1 MAAKL
6 SPGAALLLALA
17 LLTGLSQFHRS
28 ALGVIAPELS
38 ADLALTPAMLG
49 AANGMFFAAL
59 LVMQLPVGIALDR
72 LGPRRLVAGLSVI
85 AVLGIVLQSMAT
97 DGTVLLFARA
107 LIGIGCAASFMS
119 AVVLCARW
127 YGRGEMTLALSRVF
141 ALSQVGILLAGAPLA
156 WLAGWLGWREAFLV
170 AALLTGVVALAW
182 WRLVRDDPPHRA
194 APKRPSETL
203 IEALRGQFSIWR
215 LPGLPRVLALHLVA
229 YAAAATVIG
238 LWAGPYLADV
248 HGLDANA
255 RGRALAVM
263 GLAMPIGLLL
273 VGPLEKHFFPRAA
286 LITAGAALS
295 ALMLVGLALWP
306 TPPLPVA
313 LGLLV
318 GLIFFSSYPVLLVT
332 EARGLF
338 PDHLVGRGA
347 STVNMA
353 QLLGSALLP
362 ILVGLVVGLFP
373 MVEAARPEAAYRA
386 GFAVLAGGLLLG
398 LLGWLVMP
406 RPKPAPP

>member
-1 MAAKL
+1 ML
-6 SPGAALLLALA
+6 SPNAALLLALT

-38 ADLALTPAMLG
+38 ADLALSPAMLG
-49 AANGMFFAAL
+49 AANGMFFAAI

-72 LGPRRLVAGLSVI
+72 LGPRLVVAGLSVI
-85 AVLGIVLQSMAT
+85 AVLGLVLQGLAT
-97 DGTVLLFARA
+97 DGTTLLVARA

-127 YGRGEMTLALSRVF
+127 YAGGDMTLALSRVF
-141 ALSQVGILLAGAPLA
+141 ALSQIGILLAGAPLA
-156 WLAGWLGWREAFLV
+156 WLAGWLGWREAFLIS
-170 AALLTGVVALAW
+170 ALLTGLAALAW
-182 WRLVRDDPPHRA
+182 WRLVQDDPPDKP
-194 APKRPSETL
+194 APTRKPESL
-203 IEALRGQFSIWR
+203 MEALRGQFSIWR
-215 LPGLPRVLALHLVA
+215 LPGLSRVLALHLVA

-248 HGLDANA
+248 HGLDAKA
-255 RGRALAVM
+255 RGRALAAM

-286 LITAGAALS
+286 LVTAGAALS
-295 ALMLVGLALWP
+295 ALMLIGLALWP

-347 STVNMA
+347 TTVNMA
-353 QLLGSALLP
+353 QLVGSALLP
-362 ILVGLVVGLFP
+362 LLVGIVIGFFP
-373 MVEAARPEAAYRA
+373 MAEAARPEAAYRA
-386 GFAVLAGGLLLG
+386 GFAVLAGSLLLG
-398 LLGWLVMP
+398 LAGWLLLP
-406 RPKPAPP
+406 RTKP

>member
-1 MAAKL
+1 ML
-6 SPGAALLLALA
+6 SPNAALLLALT

-49 AANGMFFAAL
+49 AANGMFFAAI

-72 LGPRRLVAGLSVI
+72 LGPRLVVAGLSVI
-85 AVLGIVLQSMAT
+85 AVLGLVLQGLAT
-97 DGTVLLFARA
+97 DGTTLLVARA

-127 YGRGEMTLALSRVF
+127 YAGGDMTLALSRIF
-141 ALSQVGILLAGAPLA
+141 ALSQIGILLAGAPLA
-156 WLAGWLGWREAFLV
+156 WLAGWLGWREAFLIS
-170 AALLTGVVALAW
+170 ALLTGLAALAW
-182 WRLVRDDPPHRA
+182 WRLVQDDPPDKP
-194 APKRPSETL
+194 APTRKPESL
-203 IEALRGQFSIWR
+203 MEALRGQFSIWR
-215 LPGLPRVLALHLVA
+215 LPGLSRVLALHLVA

-295 ALMLVGLALWP
+295 ALMLIGLALWP

-347 STVNMA
+347 TTVNMA
-353 QLLGSALLP
+353 QLVGSALLP
-362 ILVGLVVGLFP
+362 LLVGIVIGFFP
-373 MVEAARPEAAYRA
+373 IEEAVRPEAAYRA
-386 GFAVLAGGLLLG
+386 GFAVLAGSLLLG
-398 LLGWLVMP
+398 LAGWLLLP
-406 RPKPAPP
+406 RTKA

>member
-1 MAAKL
+1 ML
-6 SPGAALLLALA
+6 SPNAALLLALT

-49 AANGMFFAAL
+49 AANGMFFAAI

-72 LGPRRLVAGLSVI
+72 LGPRLVVAGLSVI
-85 AVLGIVLQSMAT
+85 AVLGLVLQGLAT
-97 DGTVLLFARA
+97 DGTTLLVARA

-127 YGRGEMTLALSRVF
+127 YAGGDMTLALSRIF
-141 ALSQVGILLAGAPLA
+141 ALSQIGILLAGAPLA
-156 WLAGWLGWREAFLV
+156 WLAGWLGWREAFLIS
-170 AALLTGVVALAW
+170 ALLTGLAALAW
-182 WRLVRDDPPHRA
+182 WRLVQDDPPDKP
-194 APKRPSETL
+194 APTRKPESL
-203 IEALRGQFSIWR
+203 MEALRGQFSIWR
-215 LPGLPRVLALHLVA
+215 LPGLSRVLALHLVA

-273 VGPLEKHFFPRAA
+273 VGPLEKHFFPRAT

-295 ALMLVGLALWP
+295 ALMLIGLALWP

-347 STVNMA
+347 TTVNMA

-362 ILVGLVVGLFP
+362 LLVGLVVGLFP
-373 MVEAARPEAAYRA
+373 MAEAARPEAAYRA
-386 GFAVLAGGLLLG
+386 GFAVLAGSLLVGLAGWLLL
-398 LLGWLVMP
+398 P
-406 RPKPAPP
+406 RTKA

>member
-1 MAAKL
+1 V
-6 SPGAALLLALA
+6 ALLLALA

-38 ADLALTPAMLG
+38 ADLALSPAMLG
-49 AANGMFFAAL
+49 AANGMFFGAL
-59 LVMQLPVGIALDR
+59 LIMQLPVGIALDR
-72 LGPRRLVAGLSVI
+72 LGPRLVVAALSAI
-85 AVLGIVLQSMAT
+85 AVLGLVLQGLAT
-97 DGTVLLFARA
+97 DGTTLLVARA

-127 YGRGEMTLALSRVF
+127 YGGGEMTLALSRVF
-141 ALSQVGILLAGAPLA
+141 ALSQMGILLAGAPLA
-156 WLAGWLGWREAFLV
+156 WLAGWLGWRAAFLV
-170 AALLTGVVALAW
+170 SALLTGLAALAW
-182 WRLVRDDPPHRA
+182 WRLVQNDPPDKP
-194 APKRPSETL
+194 APTRKPESL
-203 IEALRGQFSIWR
+203 MEALRGQFSIWR
-215 LPGLPRVLALHLVA
+215 LPGLSRVLALHLVA

>member
-1 MAAKL
+1 ML
-6 SPGAALLLALA
+6 SPNAALLLALT

-38 ADLALTPAMLG
+38 ADLALSPAMLG
-49 AANGMFFAAL
+49 AANGMFFAAI

-72 LGPRRLVAGLSVI
+72 LGPRLVVAGLSVI
-85 AVLGIVLQSMAT
+85 AVLGLVLQGLAT
-97 DGTVLLFARA
+97 DGTTLLVARA

-127 YGRGEMTLALSRVF
+127 YAGGDMTLALSRIF
-141 ALSQVGILLAGAPLA
+141 ALSQIGILLAGAPLA
-156 WLAGWLGWREAFLV
+156 WLAGWLGWREAFLIS
-170 AALLTGVVALAW
+170 ALLTGLAALAW
-182 WRLVRDDPPHRA
+182 WRLVQNDPPHKP
-194 APKRPSETL
+194 APARKPESL
-203 IEALRGQFSIWR
+203 MEALRGQFSIWR
-215 LPGLPRVLALHLVA
+215 LPGLSRVLALHLVA

-248 HGLDANA
+248 HGLDAKA
-255 RGRALAVM
+255 RGRALAAM

-286 LITAGAALS
+286 LVTAGAALS
-295 ALMLVGLALWP
+295 ALMLIGLALWP

-347 STVNMA
+347 TTVNMA
-353 QLLGSALLP
+353 QLVGSALLP
-362 ILVGLVVGLFP
+362 LLVGLVIGFFP
-373 MVEAARPEAAYRA
+373 MEEAVRPEAAYRA
-386 GFAVLAGGLLLG
+386 GFAVLAGSLLLG
-398 LLGWLVMP
+398 LAGWLLLP
-406 RPKPAPP
+406 RTKA

>member
-1 MAAKL
+1 ML
-6 SPGAALLLALA
+6 SPNAALLLALA

-38 ADLALTPAMLG
+38 ADLALTPPMLG
-49 AANGMFFAAL
+49 AANGMFFAAI

-72 LGPRRLVAGLSVI
+72 LGPHLVVAGLSVI
-85 AVLGIVLQSMAT
+85 AVLGLVLQGLAT
-97 DGTVLLFARA
+97 DGTTLLVARA

-127 YGRGEMTLALSRVF
+127 YAGGDMTLALSRIF
-141 ALSQVGILLAGAPLA
+141 ALSQMGILLAGAPLA
-156 WLAGWLGWREAFLV
+156 WLAGWLGWREAFLIS
-170 AALLTGVVALAW
+170 ALLTGLAALAW
-182 WRLVRDDPPHRA
+182 WRLVQDDPPDKP
-194 APKRPSETL
+194 APTRKPESL
-203 IEALRGQFSIWR
+203 MEALRGQFSIWR
-215 LPGLPRVLALHLVA
+215 LPGLSRVLALHLVA

-273 VGPLEKHFFPRAA
+273 VGPLEKHFFPRAT

-295 ALMLVGLALWP
+295 ALMLIGLALWP

-347 STVNMA
+347 TTVNMA

-362 ILVGLVVGLFP
+362 LLVGLVIGFFP
-373 MVEAARPEAAYRA
+373 MAEAVRPEAAYRA
-386 GFAVLAGGLLLG
+386 GFAVLAGSLLLG
-398 LLGWLVMP
+398 LAGWLLLP
-406 RPKPAPP
+406 RTKA

>member
-1 MAAKL
+1 ML
-6 SPGAALLLALA
+6 SPNAALLLALT

-38 ADLALTPAMLG
+38 ADLALSPAMLG
-49 AANGMFFAAL
+49 AANGMFFAAI

-72 LGPRRLVAGLSVI
+72 LGPRLVVAGLSVI
-85 AVLGIVLQSMAT
+85 AVLGLVLQGLAT
-97 DGTVLLFARA
+97 DGTTLLVARA

-127 YGRGEMTLALSRVF
+127 YAGGDMTLALSRIF
-141 ALSQVGILLAGAPLA
+141 ALSQIGILLAGAPLA
-156 WLAGWLGWREAFLV
+156 WLAGWLGWREAFLIS
-170 AALLTGVVALAW
+170 ALLTGLAALAW
-182 WRLVRDDPPHRA
+182 WRLVKDDPPYKP
-194 APKRPSETL
+194 APTRKPESL
-203 IEALRGQFSIWR
+203 MEALRGQFSIWR
-215 LPGLPRVLALHLVA
+215 LPGLSRVLALHLVA

-248 HGLDANA
+248 HGLDAKA
-255 RGRALAVM
+255 RGRALAAM

-286 LITAGAALS
+286 LVTAGAALS
-295 ALMLVGLALWP
+295 ALMLIGLALWP

-347 STVNMA
+347 TTVNMA
-353 QLLGSALLP
+353 QLVGSALLP
-362 ILVGLVVGLFP
+362 LLVGIVIGFFP
-373 MVEAARPEAAYRA
+373 IEEAVRPEAAYRA
-386 GFAVLAGGLLLG
+386 GFAVLAGSLLLG
-398 LLGWLVMP
+398 LAGWLLLP
-406 RPKPAPP
+406 RTKP

>member
-1 MAAKL
+1 ML
-6 SPGAALLLALA
+6 SPNAALLLALT

-38 ADLALTPAMLG
+38 ADLALSPAMLG
-49 AANGMFFAAL
+49 AANGMFFAAI

-72 LGPRRLVAGLSVI
+72 LGPRLVVAGLSVI
-85 AVLGIVLQSMAT
+85 AVLGLVLQGLAT
-97 DGTVLLFARA
+97 DGTTLLVARA

-127 YGRGEMTLALSRVF
+127 YAGGDMTLALSRIF
-141 ALSQVGILLAGAPLA
+141 ALSQIGILLAGAPLA
-156 WLAGWLGWREAFLV
+156 WLAGWLGWREAFLIS
-170 AALLTGVVALAW
+170 ALLTGLAALAW
-182 WRLVRDDPPHRA
+182 WRLVQDDPPDKP
-194 APKRPSETL
+194 APTRKPESL
-203 IEALRGQFSIWR
+203 MEALRGQFSIWR
-215 LPGLPRVLALHLVA
+215 LPGLSRVLALHLVA

-286 LITAGAALS
+286 LVTAGAALS
-295 ALMLVGLALWP
+295 ALMLIGLALWP

-347 STVNMA
+347 TTVNMA
-353 QLLGSALLP
+353 QLVGSALLP
-362 ILVGLVVGLFP
+362 LLVGLVIGFFP
-373 MVEAARPEAAYRA
+373 MEEAVRPEAAYRA
-386 GFAVLAGGLLLG
+386 GFAVLAGSLLLG
-398 LLGWLVMP
+398 LAGWLLLP
-406 RPKPAPP
+406 RPKT

>member
-1 MAAKL
+1 ML
-6 SPGAALLLALA
+6 SPNAALLLALT

-38 ADLALTPAMLG
+38 ADLALSPAMLG
-49 AANGMFFAAL
+49 AANGMFFAAI

-72 LGPRRLVAGLSVI
+72 LGPRLVVAGLSVI
-85 AVLGIVLQSMAT
+85 AVLGLVLQGLAT
-97 DGTVLLFARA
+97 DGTTLLVARA

-127 YGRGEMTLALSRVF
+127 YAGGDMTLALSRIF
-141 ALSQVGILLAGAPLA
+141 ALSQIGILLAGAPLA
-156 WLAGWLGWREAFLV
+156 WLAGWLGWRDAFLIS
-170 AALLTGVVALAW
+170 ALLTGLAALAW
-182 WRLVRDDPPHRA
+182 WRLVQNDPPHKP
-194 APKRPSETL
+194 APARKPESLR
-203 IEALRGQFSIWR
+203 EALRGQFSIWR
-215 LPGLPRVLALHLVA
+215 LPGLSRVLALHLVA

-248 HGLDANA
+248 HGLDAKA
-255 RGRALAVM
+255 RGRALAAM

-286 LITAGAALS
+286 LVTAGAALS
-295 ALMLVGLALWP
+295 ALMLIGLALWP

-347 STVNMA
+347 TTVNMA
-353 QLLGSALLP
+353 QLVGSALLP
-362 ILVGLVVGLFP
+362 LLVGLVIGFFP
-373 MVEAARPEAAYRA
+373 IEEAVRPEAAYRA
-386 GFAVLAGGLLLG
+386 GFAVLAGSLLLG
-398 LLGWLVMP
+398 LAGWLLLP
-406 RPKPAPP
+406 RTKA

>member
-1 MAAKL
+1 ML
-6 SPGAALLLALA
+6 SPNAALLLALT

-38 ADLALTPAMLG
+38 ADLALSPAMLG
-49 AANGMFFAAL
+49 AANGMFFAAI

-72 LGPRRLVAGLSVI
+72 LGPRLVVAGLSVI
-85 AVLGIVLQSMAT
+85 AVLGLVLQGLAT
-97 DGTVLLFARA
+97 DGTTLLVARA

-127 YGRGEMTLALSRVF
+127 YAGGDMTLALSRVF
-141 ALSQVGILLAGAPLA
+141 ALSQIGILLAGAPLA
-156 WLAGWLGWREAFLV
+156 WLAGWLGWRDAFLIS
-170 AALLTGVVALAW
+170 ALLTGLAALAW
-182 WRLVRDDPPHRA
+182 WRLVQNDPPHKP
-194 APKRPSETL
+194 APVRKPESL
-203 IEALRGQFSIWR
+203 MEALRGQFSIWR
-215 LPGLPRVLALHLVA
+215 LPGLSRVLALHLVA

-248 HGLDANA
+248 HGLDAKA
-255 RGRALAVM
+255 RGRALAAM

-286 LITAGAALS
+286 LVTAGAALS
-295 ALMLVGLALWP
+295 ALMLIGLALWP

-347 STVNMA
+347 TTVNMA
-353 QLLGSALLP
+353 QLVGSALLP
-362 ILVGLVVGLFP
+362 LLVGIVIGFFP
-373 MVEAARPEAAYRA
+373 IEEAVRPEVAYRA
-386 GFAVLAGGLLLG
+386 GFAVLAGSLLLG
-398 LLGWLVMP
+398 LAGWLLLP
-406 RPKPAPP
+406 RTKA

>member
-1 MAAKL
+1 ML
-6 SPGAALLLALA
+6 SPNAALLLALT

-38 ADLALTPAMLG
+38 ADLALSPAMLG
-49 AANGMFFAAL
+49 AANGMFFAAI

-72 LGPRRLVAGLSVI
+72 LGPRLVVAGLSMI
-85 AVLGIVLQSMAT
+85 AVLGLVLQGLAT
-97 DGTVLLFARA
+97 DGTTLLVARA

-127 YGRGEMTLALSRVF
+127 YAGGDMTLALSRVF
-141 ALSQVGILLAGAPLA
+141 ALSQIGILLAGAPLA
-156 WLAGWLGWREAFLV
+156 WLAGWLGWRDAFLIS
-170 AALLTGVVALAW
+170 ALLTGLAALAW
-182 WRLVRDDPPHRA
+182 WRLVQNDPPHKP
-194 APKRPSETL
+194 APARKPESLR
-203 IEALRGQFSIWR
+203 EALRGQFSIWR
-215 LPGLPRVLALHLVA
+215 LPGLSRVLALHLVA

-248 HGLDANA
+248 HGLDAKA
-255 RGRALAVM
+255 RGRALAAM

-286 LITAGAALS
+286 LVTAGAALS
-295 ALMLVGLALWP
+295 ALMLIGLALWP

-347 STVNMA
+347 TTVNMA
-353 QLLGSALLP
+353 QLVGSALLP
-362 ILVGLVVGLFP
+362 LLVGLLIGFFP
-373 MVEAARPEAAYRA
+373 IEEAVRPEAAYRA
-386 GFAVLAGGLLLG
+386 GFAVLAGSLLLG
-398 LLGWLVMP
+398 LAGWLLLP
-406 RPKPAPP
+406 RTKA

>member
-1 MAAKL
+1 ML
-6 SPGAALLLALA
+6 SPNAALLLALT

-49 AANGMFFAAL
+49 AANGMFFAAI

-72 LGPRRLVAGLSVI
+72 LGPRLVVAGLSVI
-85 AVLGIVLQSMAT
+85 AVLGLVLQGLAT
-97 DGTVLLFARA
+97 DGTTLLVARA

-127 YGRGEMTLALSRVF
+127 YAGGDMTLALSRIF
-141 ALSQVGILLAGAPLA
+141 ALSQIGILLAGAPLA

-170 AALLTGVVALAW
+170 SALLTGLAALAW
-182 WRLVRDDPPHRA
+182 WRLVQNDPPDKP
-194 APKRPSETL
+194 APARKPESL
-203 IEALRGQFSIWR
+203 MEALRGQFSIWR
-215 LPGLPRVLALHLVA
+215 LPGLSRVLALHLVA

-286 LITAGAALS
+286 LVTAGAALS
-295 ALMLVGLALWP
+295 ALMLIGLALWP

-347 STVNMA
+347 TTVNMA

-362 ILVGLVVGLFP
+362 LLVGLVVGFFP
-373 MVEAARPEAAYRA
+373 IEEAVRPEAAYRA
-386 GFAVLAGGLLLG
+386 GFAVLAGSLLLG
-398 LLGWLVMP
+398 LAGWLLLP
-406 RPKPAPP
+406 RTKV

>member
-1 MAAKL
+1 ML
-6 SPGAALLLALA
+6 SPNAALLLALT

-38 ADLALTPAMLG
+38 ADLALSPAMLG
-49 AANGMFFAAL
+49 AANGMFFAAI

-72 LGPRRLVAGLSVI
+72 LGPRLVVAGLSVI
-85 AVLGIVLQSMAT
+85 AVLGLVLQGLAT
-97 DGTVLLFARA
+97 DGTTLLVARA

-127 YGRGEMTLALSRVF
+127 YAGGDMTLALSRIF
-141 ALSQVGILLAGAPLA
+141 ALSQIGILLAGAPLA
-156 WLAGWLGWREAFLV
+156 WLAGWLGWRDAFLIS
-170 AALLTGVVALAW
+170 ALLTGLAALAW
-182 WRLVRDDPPHRA
+182 WRLVQNDPPHKP
-194 APKRPSETL
+194 APARKPESLR
-203 IEALRGQFSIWR
+203 EALRGQFSIWR
-215 LPGLPRVLALHLVA
+215 LPGLSRVLALHLVA

-248 HGLDANA
+248 HGLDAKA
-255 RGRALAVM
+255 RGRALAAM

-286 LITAGAALS
+286 LVTAGAALS
-295 ALMLVGLALWP
+295 ALMLIGLALWP

-347 STVNMA
+347 TTVNMA
-353 QLLGSALLP
+353 QLVGSALLP
-362 ILVGLVVGLFP
+362 LLVGLVIGFFP
-373 MVEAARPEAAYRA
+373 IEEAVRPEAAYRA
-386 GFAVLAGGLLLG
+386 GFAVLAGSLLLG
-398 LLGWLVMP
+398 LAGWLLLP
-406 RPKPAPP
+406 RTKP

>member
-1 MAAKL
+1 ML
-6 SPGAALLLALA
+6 SPNAALLLALT

-38 ADLALTPAMLG
+38 ADLALSPAMLG
-49 AANGMFFAAL
+49 AANGMFFAAI

-72 LGPRRLVAGLSVI
+72 LGPRLVVAGLSVI
-85 AVLGIVLQSMAT
+85 AVLGLVLQGLAT
-97 DGTVLLFARA
+97 DGTTLLVARA

-127 YGRGEMTLALSRVF
+127 YAGGDMTLALSRIF
-141 ALSQVGILLAGAPLA
+141 ALSQIGILLAGAPLA
-156 WLAGWLGWREAFLV
+156 WLAGWLGWRDAFLIS
-170 AALLTGVVALAW
+170 ALLTGLAALAW
-182 WRLVRDDPPHRA
+182 WRLVQNDPPHKP
-194 APKRPSETL
+194 APARKPESLR
-203 IEALRGQFSIWR
+203 EALRGQFSIWR
-215 LPGLPRVLALHLVA
+215 LPGLSRVLALHLVA

-248 HGLDANA
+248 HGLDAKA
-255 RGRALAVM
+255 RGRALAAM
-263 GLAMPIGLLL
+263 GIAMPIGLLL

-286 LITAGAALS
+286 LVTAGAALS
-295 ALMLVGLALWP
+295 ALMLIGLALWP

-347 STVNMA
+347 TTVNMA
-353 QLLGSALLP
+353 QLVGSALLP
-362 ILVGLVVGLFP
+362 LLVGLVIGFFP
-373 MVEAARPEAAYRA
+373 IEEAVRPEVAYRA
-386 GFAVLAGGLLLG
+386 GFAVLAGSLLLG
-398 LLGWLVMP
+398 LAGWLLLP
-406 RPKPAPP
+406 RTKP

>member
-1 MAAKL
+1 ML
-6 SPGAALLLALA
+6 SPNAALLLALA

-49 AANGMFFAAL
+49 AANGMFFAAI

-72 LGPRRLVAGLSVI
+72 LGPRLVVAGLSVI
-85 AVLGIVLQSMAT
+85 AVLGLVLQGLAT
-97 DGTVLLFARA
+97 DGTTLLVARA

-127 YGRGEMTLALSRVF
+127 YAGGDMTLALSRIF
-141 ALSQVGILLAGAPLA
+141 ALSQIGILLAGAPLA
-156 WLAGWLGWREAFLV
+156 WLAGWLGWREAFLIS
-170 AALLTGVVALAW
+170 ALLTGLAALAW
-182 WRLVRDDPPHRA
+182 WRLVQNDPPHKP
-194 APKRPSETL
+194 APARKPESLR
-203 IEALRGQFSIWR
+203 EALRGQFSIWR
-215 LPGLPRVLALHLVA
+215 LPGLSRVLALHLVA

-273 VGPLEKHFFPRAA
+273 VGPLEKHFFPRAT

-295 ALMLVGLALWP
+295 ALMLIGLALWP

-347 STVNMA
+347 TTVNMA
-353 QLLGSALLP
+353 QLVGSALLP
-362 ILVGLVVGLFP
+362 LLVGLVIGFFP
-373 MVEAARPEAAYRA
+373 IEEAVRPEVAYRA
-386 GFAVLAGGLLLG
+386 GFAVLAGSLLLG
-398 LLGWLVMP
+398 LAGWLLLP
-406 RPKPAPP
+406 RTKA

>member
-38 ADLALTPAMLG
+38 ADLALTPGMLG
-49 AANGMFFAAL
+49 AANGMFFASL
-59 LVMQLPVGIALDR
+59 LLMQLPVGIALDR
-72 LGPRRLVAGLSVI
+72 LGPRLVVAGLSAI
-85 AVLGIVLQSMAT
+85 AVLGLVLQALAT
-97 DGTVLLFARA
+97 DGTTLLVARG

-127 YGRGEMTLALSRVF
+127 YAGGDMTLALSRVF
-141 ALSQVGILLAGAPLA
+141 ALSQLGILFAGAPLA

-170 AALLTGVVALAW
+170 SAILTGLAALAW
-182 WRLVRDDPPHRA
+182 WRLVRNDPPDRP
-194 APKRPSETL
+194 APMRHAESL
-203 IEALRGQFSIWR
+203 MEALRGQFSIWR
-215 LPGLPRVLALHLVA
+215 LPGLARVLALHLVA

-238 LWAGPYLADV
+238 LWAGPYFADV
-248 HGLDANA
+248 HGLNANE
-255 RGRALAVM
+255 RGLALAAM

-273 VGPLEKHFFPRAA
+273 VGPLERRFFRRSAM
-286 LITAGAALS
+286 ITAGAALS
-295 ALMLVGLALWP
+295 AAMLLALALWP
-306 TPPLPVA
+306 APPLPVA

-318 GLIFFSSYPVLLVT
+318 GLVLFSSYPVLLVT
-332 EARGLF
+332 EARLLF

-353 QLLGSALLP
+353 QVLGSSLLP
-362 ILVGLVVGLFP
+362 LLVGLVIGFFTLE
-373 MVEAARPEAAYRA
+373 EAARPEAAYRA
-386 GFAVLAGGLLLG
+386 GFAVLAGSLLLG
-398 LLGWLVMP
+398 LAGWLLLP
-406 RPKPAPP
+406 RPKP

>member
-1 MAAKL
+1 ML
-6 SPGAALLLALA
+6 SPNAALLLALT

-38 ADLALTPAMLG
+38 ADLALSPAMLG
-49 AANGMFFAAL
+49 AANSMFFAAI

-72 LGPRRLVAGLSVI
+72 LGPRLVVAGLSVI
-85 AVLGIVLQSMAT
+85 AMLGLVLQGLAT
-97 DGTVLLFARA
+97 DGTTLLVARA

-127 YGRGEMTLALSRVF
+127 YAGGDMTLALSRIF
-141 ALSQVGILLAGAPLA
+141 ALSQIGILLAGAPLA
-156 WLAGWLGWREAFLV
+156 WLAGWLGWREAFLIS
-170 AALLTGVVALAW
+170 ALLTGLAALAW
-182 WRLVRDDPPHRA
+182 WRLVQNDPPHKP
-194 APKRPSETL
+194 APARKPESLR
-203 IEALRGQFSIWR
+203 EALRGQFSIWR
-215 LPGLPRVLALHLVA
+215 LPGLSRVLALHLVA

-248 HGLDANA
+248 HGLDAKA
-255 RGRALAVM
+255 RGRALAAM
-263 GLAMPIGLLL
+263 GIAMPIGLLL

-286 LITAGAALS
+286 LVTAGAALS
-295 ALMLVGLALWP
+295 ALMLIGLALWP

-347 STVNMA
+347 TTVNMA
-353 QLLGSALLP
+353 QLVGSALLP
-362 ILVGLVVGLFP
+362 LLVGLVIGFFP
-373 MVEAARPEAAYRA
+373 IEEAVRPEAAYRA
-386 GFAVLAGGLLLG
+386 GFAVLAGSLLLG
-398 LLGWLVMP
+398 LAGWLLLP
-406 RPKPAPP
+406 RTKA

>member
-1 MAAKL
+1 ML
-6 SPGAALLLALA
+6 SPNAALLLALT

-38 ADLALTPAMLG
+38 ADLALSPGMLG
-49 AANGMFFAAL
+49 AANGMFFAAI

-72 LGPRRLVAGLSVI
+72 LGPRLVVAGLSVI
-85 AVLGIVLQSMAT
+85 AVLGLVLQGLAT
-97 DGTVLLFARA
+97 DGTTLLVARA

-127 YGRGEMTLALSRVF
+127 YAGGDMTLALSRIF
-141 ALSQVGILLAGAPLA
+141 ALSQIGILLAGAPLA

-170 AALLTGVVALAW
+170 SALLTGLAALAW
-182 WRLVRDDPPHRA
+182 WRLVQNDPPDKP
-194 APKRPSETL
+194 APARKPESL
-203 IEALRGQFSIWR
+203 MEALRGQFSIWR
-215 LPGLPRVLALHLVA
+215 LPGLSRVLALHLVA

-248 HGLDANA
+248 HGLDAKA
-255 RGRALAVM
+255 RGRALAAM

-286 LITAGAALS
+286 LVTAGAALS
-295 ALMLVGLALWP
+295 ALMLIGLALWP

-347 STVNMA
+347 TTVNMA
-353 QLLGSALLP
+353 QLVGSALLP
-362 ILVGLVVGLFP
+362 LLVGIVIGFFP
-373 MVEAARPEAAYRA
+373 IEEAVRPEVAYRA
-386 GFAVLAGGLLLG
+386 GFAVLAGSLLLG
-398 LLGWLVMP
+398 LAGWLLLP
-406 RPKPAPP
+406 RTKA

>member
-1 MAAKL
+1 ML
-6 SPGAALLLALA
+6 SPNAALLLALT

-49 AANGMFFAAL
+49 AANGMFFAAI

-72 LGPRRLVAGLSVI
+72 LGPRLVVAGLSVV
-85 AVLGIVLQSMAT
+85 AVLGLVLQGLAT
-97 DGTVLLFARA
+97 DGTTLLVARA

-119 AVVLCARW
+119 VVVLCARW
-127 YGRGEMTLALSRVF
+127 YAGGDMTLALSRIF
-141 ALSQVGILLAGAPLA
+141 ALSQIGILLAGAPLA

-170 AALLTGVVALAW
+170 SALLTGLAALAW
-182 WRLVRDDPPHRA
+182 WRLVQNDPPDKP
-194 APKRPSETL
+194 APARKPESLR
-203 IEALRGQFSIWR
+203 EALRGQFSIWR
-215 LPGLPRVLALHLVA
+215 LPGLSRVLALHLVA

-248 HGLDANA
+248 HGLDAKA
-255 RGRALAVM
+255 RGRALAAM

-295 ALMLVGLALWP
+295 ALMLMGLALWP

-347 STVNMA
+347 TTVNMA

-362 ILVGLVVGLFP
+362 LLVGLVVGFFP
-373 MVEAARPEAAYRA
+373 IEEAVRPEAAYRA
-386 GFAVLAGGLLLG
+386 GFAVLAGSLLLG
-398 LLGWLVMP
+398 LAGWLLLP
-406 RPKPAPP
+406 RTKA

>member
-1 MAAKL
+1 ML
-6 SPGAALLLALA
+6 SPNAALLLALT

-38 ADLALTPAMLG
+38 ADLALSPAMLG
-49 AANGMFFAAL
+49 AANGMFFAAI

-72 LGPRRLVAGLSVI
+72 LGPRLVVAGLSVI
-85 AVLGIVLQSMAT
+85 AVLGLVLQGLAT
-97 DGTVLLFARA
+97 DGTTLLVARA

-127 YGRGEMTLALSRVF
+127 YAGGDMTLALSRIF
-141 ALSQVGILLAGAPLA
+141 ALSQIGILLAGAPLA
-156 WLAGWLGWREAFLV
+156 WLAGWLGWRDAFLIS
-170 AALLTGVVALAW
+170 ALLTGLAALAW
-182 WRLVRDDPPHRA
+182 WRLVQNDPPHKP
-194 APKRPSETL
+194 APARKPESL
-203 IEALRGQFSIWR
+203 MEALRGQFSIWR
-215 LPGLPRVLALHLVA
+215 LPGLSRVLALHLVA

-248 HGLDANA
+248 HGLDAKA
-255 RGRALAVM
+255 RGRALAAM

-295 ALMLVGLALWP
+295 ALMLMGLALWP

-347 STVNMA
+347 TTVNMA
-353 QLLGSALLP
+353 QLVGSALLP
-362 ILVGLVVGLFP
+362 LLVGLVIGFFP
-373 MVEAARPEAAYRA
+373 IEEAVRPEVAYRA
-386 GFAVLAGGLLLG
+386 GFAVLAGSLLLG
-398 LLGWLVMP
+398 LAGWLLLP
-406 RPKPAPP
+406 RTKP

>member
-1 MAAKL
+1 ML
-6 SPGAALLLALA
+6 SPNAALLLALT

-38 ADLALTPAMLG
+38 ADLALSPAMLG
-49 AANGMFFAAL
+49 AANGMFFAAI

-72 LGPRRLVAGLSVI
+72 LGPRLVVAGLSVI
-85 AVLGIVLQSMAT
+85 AVLGLVLQGLAT
-97 DGTVLLFARA
+97 DGTTLLVARA

-127 YGRGEMTLALSRVF
+127 YAGGDMTLALSRIF
-141 ALSQVGILLAGAPLA
+141 ALSQIGILLAGAPLA
-156 WLAGWLGWREAFLV
+156 WLAGWLGWREAFLIS
-170 AALLTGVVALAW
+170 ALLTGLAALAW
-182 WRLVRDDPPHRA
+182 WRLVQDDPPDKP
-194 APKRPSETL
+194 APTRKPESL
-203 IEALRGQFSIWR
+203 MEALRGQFSIWR
-215 LPGLPRVLALHLVA
+215 LPGLSRVLALHLVA

-248 HGLDANA
+248 HGLDAKA
-255 RGRALAVM
+255 RGRALAAM

-286 LITAGAALS
+286 LVTAGAALS
-295 ALMLVGLALWP
+295 ALMLIGLALWP

-347 STVNMA
+347 TTVNMA
-353 QLLGSALLP
+353 QLVGSALLP
-362 ILVGLVVGLFP
+362 LLVGIVIGFFP
-373 MVEAARPEAAYRA
+373 MAEAARPEAAYRA
-386 GFAVLAGGLLLG
+386 GFAVLAGSLLLG
-398 LLGWLVMP
+398 LAGWLLLP
-406 RPKPAPP
+406 RTKP

>member
-1 MAAKL
+1 ML
-6 SPGAALLLALA
+6 SPNAALLLALT

-49 AANGMFFAAL
+49 AANGMFFAAI

-72 LGPRRLVAGLSVI
+72 LGPRLVVAGLSVI
-85 AVLGIVLQSMAT
+85 AVLGLVLQGLAT
-97 DGTVLLFARA
+97 DGTTLLVARA

-127 YGRGEMTLALSRVF
+127 YAGGDMTLALSRIF
-141 ALSQVGILLAGAPLA
+141 ALSQIGILLAGAPLA
-156 WLAGWLGWREAFLV
+156 WLAGWLGWREAFLIS
-170 AALLTGVVALAW
+170 ALLTGLAALAW
-182 WRLVRDDPPHRA
+182 WRLVQDDPPDKP
-194 APKRPSETL
+194 APTRKPESL
-203 IEALRGQFSIWR
+203 MEALRGQFSIWR
-215 LPGLPRVLALHLVA
+215 LPGLSRVLALHLVA

-295 ALMLVGLALWP
+295 ALMLIGLALWP

-347 STVNMA
+347 TTVNMA
-353 QLLGSALLP
+353 QLVGSALLP
-362 ILVGLVVGLFP
+362 LLVGMVIGFFP
-373 MVEAARPEAAYRA
+373 MVEAVRPEAAYRA
-386 GFAVLAGGLLLG
+386 GFAVLAGSLLLG
-398 LLGWLVMP
+398 LAGWLLLP
-406 RPKPAPP
+406 RTKA

>member
-1 MAAKL
+1 ML
-6 SPGAALLLALA
+6 SPNAALLLALT

-49 AANGMFFAAL
+49 AANGMFFAAI

-72 LGPRRLVAGLSVI
+72 LGPRLVVAGLSVI
-85 AVLGIVLQSMAT
+85 AVLGLVLQGLAT
-97 DGTVLLFARA
+97 DGTTLLVARA

-127 YGRGEMTLALSRVF
+127 YAGGDMTLALSRIF
-141 ALSQVGILLAGAPLA
+141 ALSQIGILLAGAPLA
-156 WLAGWLGWREAFLV
+156 WLAGWLGWREAFLIS
-170 AALLTGVVALAW
+170 ALLTGLAALAW
-182 WRLVRDDPPHRA
+182 WRLVQDDPPDKP
-194 APKRPSETL
+194 APTRKPESL
-203 IEALRGQFSIWR
+203 MEALRGQFSIWR
-215 LPGLPRVLALHLVA
+215 LPGLSRVLALHLVA

-295 ALMLVGLALWP
+295 ALMLIGLALWP

-347 STVNMA
+347 TTVNMA

-362 ILVGLVVGLFP
+362 LLVGIVIGFFP
-373 MVEAARPEAAYRA
+373 IEEAVRPEAAYRA
-386 GFAVLAGGLLLG
+386 GFAVLAGSLLLG
-398 LLGWLVMP
+398 LAGWLLLP
-406 RPKPAPP
+406 RTKP

>member
-1 MAAKL
+1 ML
-6 SPGAALLLALA
+6 SPNAALLLALA

-49 AANGMFFAAL
+49 AANGMFFAAI

-72 LGPRRLVAGLSVI
+72 LGPRLVVAGLSVI
-85 AVLGIVLQSMAT
+85 AVLGLVLQGLAT
-97 DGTVLLFARA
+97 DGTTLLVARA

-127 YGRGEMTLALSRVF
+127 YGRREMTLALSRIF
-141 ALSQVGILLAGAPLA
+141 ALSQAGILLAGAPLA

-170 AALLTGVVALAW
+170 AALVTGVVALAW
-182 WRLVRDDPPHRA
+182 WRLVRDDPPHCP

-215 LPGLPRVLALHLVA
+215 LPGLSRVLALHLVA

-295 ALMLVGLALWP
+295 ALMLIGLALWP

-353 QLLGSALLP
+353 QLLGSAMLP
-362 ILVGLVVGLFP
+362 LLVGLVVGLFP
-373 MVEAARPEAAYRA
+373 MAEAVRPEAAYRA
-386 GFAVLAGGLLLG
+386 GFAVLAGSLLLG
-398 LLGWLVMP
+398 LAGWLLLP
-406 RPKPAPP
+406 RARP

>member
-1 MAAKL
+1 ML
-6 SPGAALLLALA
+6 SPNAALLLALT

-38 ADLALTPAMLG
+38 ADLALSPAMLG
-49 AANGMFFAAL
+49 AANGMFFAAI

-72 LGPRRLVAGLSVI
+72 LGPRLVVAGLSVI
-85 AVLGIVLQSMAT
+85 AVLGLVLQGLAT
-97 DGTVLLFARA
+97 DGTTLLVARA

-127 YGRGEMTLALSRVF
+127 YAGGDMTLALSRIF
-141 ALSQVGILLAGAPLA
+141 ALSQIGILLAGAPLA
-156 WLAGWLGWREAFLV
+156 WLAGWLGWRDAFLIS
-170 AALLTGVVALAW
+170 ALLTGLAALAW
-182 WRLVRDDPPHRA
+182 WRLVQNDPPHKP
-194 APKRPSETL
+194 APARKPESLR
-203 IEALRGQFSIWR
+203 EALRGQFSIWR
-215 LPGLPRVLALHLVA
+215 LPGLSRVLALHLVA
-229 YAAAATVIG
+229 YGAAATVIG

-248 HGLDANA
+248 HGLDAKA
-255 RGRALAVM
+255 RGRALAAM

-273 VGPLEKHFFPRAA
+273 VGPLEKHFFPRTA
-286 LITAGAALS
+286 LVTAGAALS
-295 ALMLVGLALWP
+295 ALMLIGLALWP

-347 STVNMA
+347 TTVNMA
-353 QLLGSALLP
+353 QLVGSALLP
-362 ILVGLVVGLFP
+362 LLVGLVIGFFP
-373 MVEAARPEAAYRA
+373 IEEAVRPEAAYRA
-386 GFAVLAGGLLLG
+386 GFAVLAGSLLLG
-398 LLGWLVMP
+398 LAGWLLLP
-406 RPKPAPP
+406 RTKA

>member
-1 MAAKL
+1 ML
-6 SPGAALLLALA
+6 SPNAALLLALT

-38 ADLALTPAMLG
+38 ADLALSPAMLG
-49 AANGMFFAAL
+49 AANGMFFAAI

-72 LGPRRLVAGLSVI
+72 LGPRLVVAVLSVI
-85 AVLGIVLQSMAT
+85 AVLGLVLQGLAT
-97 DGTVLLFARA
+97 DGTTLLVARA

-127 YGRGEMTLALSRVF
+127 YAGGDMTLALSRIF
-141 ALSQVGILLAGAPLA
+141 ALSQIGILLAGAPLA
-156 WLAGWLGWREAFLV
+156 WLAGWLGWREAFLIS
-170 AALLTGVVALAW
+170 ALLTGLAALAW
-182 WRLVRDDPPHRA
+182 WRLVQDDPPDKP
-194 APKRPSETL
+194 APTRKPESL
-203 IEALRGQFSIWR
+203 MEALRGQFSIWR
-215 LPGLPRVLALHLVA
+215 LPGLSRVLALHLVA

-286 LITAGAALS
+286 LVTAGAALS
-295 ALMLVGLALWP
+295 ALMLIGLALWP

-347 STVNMA
+347 TTVNMA
-353 QLLGSALLP
+353 QLVGSALLP
-362 ILVGLVVGLFP
+362 LLVGMVIGFFP
-373 MVEAARPEAAYRA
+373 MAEAVRPEAAYRA
-386 GFAVLAGGLLLG
+386 GFAVLAGSLLLG
-398 LLGWLVMP
+398 LAGWLLLP
-406 RPKPAPP
+406 RTKA